1 MALKPLRIIAVGKLK
16 TPCWQDAAAHYCARL
31 KHWRAVEISLLK
43 DADAALPIAE
53 RNELEGRRILEA
65 CNPQETLIVMDE
77 RGKSFTSP
85 QFADFVSRVSE
96 NAASTPCFVLGGA
109 FGLSPAVRA
118 AARHVIS
125 LGPMTFPHE
134 LARVLLLEQLYRAEA
149 ICRNVP
155 YHH

>member
-1 MALKPLRIIAVGKLK
+1 MSLKPLRIIAVGKLK
-16 TPCWQDAAAHYCARL
+16 TPYWQEAATHYLARL

-43 DADAALPIAE
+43 DGDAALPIAE
-53 RNELEGRRILEA
+53 RNELEGRRILAA
-65 CNPQETLIVMDE
+65 CTPQDTLIIMDE

-85 QFADFVSRVSE
+85 QFSAFVSHVSE

-109 FGLSPAVRA
+109 FGLSPAVRQ

-125 LGPMTFPHE
+125 LGSMTFPHE